1 MVQRLRQLVLL
12 MILGMVIF
20 SPFMQLD
27 SWDAFPV
34 ATGDLELHLIGL
46 FSVIGMFLVF
56 VGILRCCPSLL
67 RWKFTAPL
75 LFLAASA
82 TSERSESVLLGV
94 YSPLRI

>member
-12 MILGMVIF
+12 LILAMVVF

-34 ATGDLELHLIGL
+34 ATGDLELHLIGT
-46 FSVIGMFLVF
+46 FSVVGMFLVF
-56 VGILRCCPSLL
+56 VGILRCCPSFLT
-67 RWKFTAPL
+67 WKFTGPL
-75 LFLAASA
+75 LFLAFSA
-82 TSERSESVLLGV
+82 TSERSESVVLGY

>member
-1 MVQRLRQLVLL
+1 MLL
-12 MILGMVIF
+12 MILAMVMF

-56 VGILRCCPSLL
+56 VGVLRCCPSFL
-67 RWKFTAPL
+67 RWKFTGPL
-75 LFLAASA
+75 LSLAFSA
-82 TSERSESVLLGV
+82 TDERSESVLLAV